1 VPQHD
6 CCLVEGEGQPLNA
19 GTAIQQAGNIHALL
33 LTSFGCALHIQRLC
47 GGAALVP
54 CECRSLASRLTG

>member
-19 GTAIQQAGNIHALL
+19 GTAIQQAGNIHA
-33 LTSFGCALHIQRLC
+33 
-47 GGAALVP
+47 
-54 CECRSLASRLTG
+54 